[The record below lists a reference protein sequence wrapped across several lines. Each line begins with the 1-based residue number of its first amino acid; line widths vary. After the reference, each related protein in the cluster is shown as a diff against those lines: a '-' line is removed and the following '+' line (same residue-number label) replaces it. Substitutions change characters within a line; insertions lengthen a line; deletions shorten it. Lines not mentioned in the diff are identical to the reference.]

1 MAPYTATRQI
11 KLGKVYFQAGEE
23 LEMDEATA
31 APLREAGAIRLP
43 GEEPPRGDTLPVPG
57 VIFDNDPQGRP
68 AELDLRETAQD
79 ARAAELDDWS
89 LRLDERV
96 KRLDSRETSLDGR
109 EVGLDTREQALKGKE
124 WLLSDPGFRESRLKA
139 AIKRVVE
146 GKAPADFTQG
156 GLPTADAIDRE
167 CPGDNITATERN
179 QWFAELYPEKGEGD

>member
-43 GEEPPRGDTLPVPG
+43 GEDLPGGTAAPAPPPDATLDKA
-57 VIFDNDPQGRP
+57 IQ
-68 AELDLRETAQD
+68 T
-79 ARAAELDDWS
+79 RAAELD
-89 LRLDERV
+89 LMEEGQNA
-96 KRLDSRETSLDGR
+96 REKD
-109 EVGLDTREQALKGKE
+109 LDTREDALETRANALDDREQALDQKR

-146 GKAPADFTQG
+146 GKAKDDFTKD

-167 CPGDNITATERN
+167 CPGENITAAERN
-179 QWFAELYPEKGEGD
+179 QWFAELYPEKGEGK